1 MLQYFDVSMLQCYD
15 VSMLQCYDVSMLQ
28 CYDVSMFLFGRSYTS
43 PALTNVREK
52 ILTHLLDSVDL
63 FVSAVAVQAAQR
75 VKDTNALAATVVQEL
90 DEWIGSV
97 VAAVR
102 VVVVSLV
109 VLLWVLLVLL
119 WVLLW
124 CCGCCGLPCPKT
136 GITVLLVLIPRISLF
151 LFWLF
156 LFWLFLLWL
165 FLFWLF
171 LLMQETASVGHMRK
185 AMMVAIKQS
194 IAMDEGEAR
203 PVPRVQMRYEMDE
216 MDEMDEVE

>member
-1 MLQYFDVSMLQCYD
+1 
-15 VSMLQCYDVSMLQ
+15 
-28 CYDVSMFLFGRSYTS
+28 MFLFGRSYTS

-109 VLLWVLLVLL
+109 V
-119 WVLLW
+119 VLLW
-124 CCGCCGLPCPKT
+124 CCCGVVV
-136 GITVLLVLIPRISLF
+136 VLLWCCDNTNCF
-151 LFWLF
+151 CWF
-156 LFWLFLLWL
+156 
-165 FLFWLF
+165 
-171 LLMQETASVGHMRK
+171 
-185 AMMVAIKQS
+185 
-194 IAMDEGEAR
+194 
-203 PVPRVQMRYEMDE
+203 
-216 MDEMDEVE
+216 

>member
-109 VLLWVLLVLL
+109 VLLWVLLVL

-151 LFWLF
+151 LLWLF